1 MWLYH
6 NNQFFDCKH
15 LTKKLALHFAN
26 DFNRINDAVNT
37 LDMMRKL
44 DKNFSY
50 ILCKLDNVQRALS
63 TYSQSVIPDLV
74 PLDVDSSYD
83 NNGDLALSFDDSSPV
98 FKDLVA
104 SDSNIVD
111 ECIQPSLQACVVQ
124 KHTYVIL
131 SNLLFDLNDE
141 TLEEVTGGTLEEVSR
156 ISTDKMFAGIP
167 DRDIDMEVVDSIQND
182 VVKLE
187 TQVFDERCDSNNVV
201 KFDEM
206 LFALPCMISDGSS
219 FAYLSEL
226 DPSKLPLSL
235 YRFPPAQF
243 KLEFPFD
250 PGSGMLTTF
259 LGSANCYPFM
269 VADDFKEIIK
279 MFVSHFNF
287 TISDQYT
294 LDQFPYDPGAN
305 VFIVT
310 SGGRLQVCDLRRK
323 YLGTVASEQFINLLE
338 LLLALNLVSLDVSTN
353 YSDYKQLEKY
363 DTLFRPMLIATN
375 ASAYAHRY
383 DYVCA
388 KYVASKKFLSWR
400 IWHISVDLLS
410 RSIKDNILYS
420 GNISQ
425 LVLAT
430 IGRECATNI
439 VLDSNLEDKVL
450 IEDESIV
457 MSQVCP
463 MWLSESRK

>member
-1 MWLYH
+1 MVLDRFSGGNPTGWIFRAELYFTYLGFSEKEWLPLAHLYLDVAAYDWFQWLYH
-6 NNQFFDCKH
+6 NNQFFNCKH
-15 LTKKLALHFAN
+15 FTKKLALHFAN
-26 DFNRINDAVNT
+26 DFNRINDVVNT

-63 TYSQSVIPDLV
+63 TYSQSVIPDPV

-83 NNGDLALSFDDSSPV
+83 NNGDRALSFDDSSPV
-98 FKDLVA
+98 FKELVA

-111 ECIQPSLQACVVQ
+111 ECIQPSLQAC
-124 KHTYVIL
+124 
-131 SNLLFDLNDE
+131 
-141 TLEEVTGGTLEEVSR
+141 EVTGGTLEEVSR

-167 DRDIDMEVVDSIQND
+167 DRDIDMEVVD
-182 VVKLE
+182 
-187 TQVFDERCDSNNVV
+187 
-201 KFDEM
+201 
-206 LFALPCMISDGSS
+206 

-226 DPSKLPLSL
+226 DPSKLSLSL

-259 LGSANCYPFM
+259 LGSANYYHFM
-269 VADDFKEIIK
+269 VVDDFKEIIK

-294 LDQFPYDPGAN
+294 LDQFPYDPGVN

-310 SGGRLQVCDLRRK
+310 SGFVVSVTFANHPFDLVVTLWGEQQK
-323 YLGTVASEQFINLLE
+323 VSLLADMAHISGLVASLIVCSPFKYSTFVTFAIQLMGAKVYTTIV
-338 LLLALNLVSLDVSTN
+338 LVV
-353 YSDYKQLEKY
+353 
-363 DTLFRPMLIATN
+363 
-375 ASAYAHRY
+375 
-383 DYVCA
+383 
-388 KYVASKKFLSWR
+388 VAG
-400 IWHISVDLLS
+400 
-410 RSIKDNILYS
+410 SIKDNILYS
-420 GNISQ
+420 NNIAQ

-430 IGRECATNI
+430 IGWECATNI
-439 VLDSNLEDKVL
+439 VPDSNLEDKVL

-457 MSQVCP
+457 MSQVQP
-463 MWLSESRK
+463 NVDIRVTKVVVWEQFYQKG